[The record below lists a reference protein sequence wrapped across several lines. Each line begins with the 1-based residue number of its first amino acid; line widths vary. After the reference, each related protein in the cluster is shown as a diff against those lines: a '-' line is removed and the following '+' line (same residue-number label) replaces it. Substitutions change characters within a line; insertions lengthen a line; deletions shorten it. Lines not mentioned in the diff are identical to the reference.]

1 MHTYLY
7 IYNMDTNQ
15 KPCVYVHI
23 IIHLY
28 IVGDAEGYCFLLF
41 FLCIRSDLILPCPG
55 PPSFL
60 RPGRGQ
66 RSSGGCFPA
75 ADGL

>member
-28 IVGDAEGYCFLLF
+28 IVGDAGDAGGYCFLLLF
-41 FLCIRSDLILPCPG
+41 CVSEVI
-55 PPSFL
+55 
-60 RPGRGQ
+60 
-66 RSSGGCFPA
+66 
-75 ADGL
+75 